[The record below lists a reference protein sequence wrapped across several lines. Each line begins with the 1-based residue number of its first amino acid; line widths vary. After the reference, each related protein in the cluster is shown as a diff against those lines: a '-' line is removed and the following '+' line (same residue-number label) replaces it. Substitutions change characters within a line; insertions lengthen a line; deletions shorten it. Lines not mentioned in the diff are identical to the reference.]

1 MFSKTNCFSFPLY
14 FQCRL
19 NEENLWT
26 DLLLRILDQKD
37 WLITSNS
44 HKFFEKLLEGKD
56 ILSLH
61 GHGMVWMLTIFRF
74 YFSFSDILKYIVK
87 TKDLATVLRIIPV
100 KKSEIG
106 DSDTHTSESVER
118 FEDKIFAEYLKM
130 AIDKDRANRLSDM
143 IKTTGHQLYDTYNR
157 NKQFFN

>member
-1 MFSKTNCFSFPLY
+1 MDANNINFPLP
-14 FQCRL
+14 
-19 NEENLWT
+19 
-26 DLLLRILDQKD
+26 
-37 WLITSNS
+37 
-44 HKFFEKLLEGKD
+44 
-56 ILSLH
+56 
-61 GHGMVWMLTIFRF
+61 
-74 YFSFSDILKYIVK
+74 DILKYIVK

-100 KKSEIG
+100 KKSEIA

-118 FEDKIFAEYLKM
+118 FEDKIFSEYLKM

>member
-1 MFSKTNCFSFPLY
+1 MLQITFSFA
-14 FQCRL
+14 
-19 NEENLWT
+19 
-26 DLLLRILDQKD
+26 
-37 WLITSNS
+37 
-44 HKFFEKLLEGKD
+44 
-56 ILSLH
+56 
-61 GHGMVWMLTIFRF
+61 
-74 YFSFSDILKYIVK
+74 DILKHIVK
-87 TKDLATVLRIIPV
+87 TKDLASVLRIIPV